1 MNLQQLQMSNS
12 SISPKFNY
20 DNQNIGAYMYAYITA
35 PPFTYIMHNL

>member
-20 DNQNIGAYMYAYITA
+20 DNQNIGAYMHAYITA